1 MATKSWIGQAVA
13 VADVWTIT
21 PGGTIASGSVFTLT
35 INGKDL
41 VYTATGST
49 LADTT
54 AGITAAWNNT
64 VTPPPP
70 EFREL
75 EATDTGTT
83 VVLTGLSAGRPHTV
97 SAAASGSG
105 SPTISASN
113 TTAATGPNHLNNGDN
128 WSDGTAPANSD
139 VLVFD
144 RGSVPVLYGLSTT
157 LTGITIY
164 WRAGYRGAIGLPP
177 INRDGDAYG
186 EYRTRYLTLDGATL
200 IQLESQDVSR
210 FYINTGTTA
219 ATVVVNQ
226 TGSREDDNIP
236 CVCLRGGHSSNALT
250 INRGDVGA
258 AYFAG
263 ETSTIPDIRLAFVAS
278 RATDARLVCGT
289 GATLTTVSKT
299 GGDLTIRSN
308 VTTLTQGPTG
318 GTTTIEAGAVT
329 TLNLNGGTCVYN
341 STGTLG
347 TASIANDGF
356 LDFDQDARAKTVTNP
371 VDIYGPDARLR
382 DSRKV
387 VSSLVVDLNRT
398 GDLSRLELGDDL
410 RVTRGSVA

>member
-13 VADVWTIT
+13 VADVWTLT

-41 VYTATGST
+41 VYTATGSA

-54 AGITAAWNNT
+54 AGIVAAWNDT
-64 VTPPPP
+64 VNPPPP

-83 VVLTGLSAGRPHTV
+83 VVLTGLSKGRPHTISV
-97 SAAASGSG
+97 AASGSG
-105 SPTISASN
+105 SPTASISN
-113 TTAATGPNHLNNGDN
+113 TTAATGPNHFNNADN
-128 WSDGTAPANSD
+128 WSDGAAPANSD

-144 RGSVPVLYGLSTT
+144 RGATPVLYGLSST
-157 LTGITIY
+157 LTGNTIY
-164 WRAGYRGAIGLPP
+164 WRPGYRGAIGLPP

-200 IQLESQDVSR
+200 VQLDSSDIGR
-210 FYINTGTTA
+210 FYLNTGTTA
-219 ATVVVNQ
+219 ATIVVNQ

-236 CVCLRGGHSSNALT
+236 AVCLRGGHSSNVVT
-250 INRGDVGA
+250 VNRGDVGL

-263 ETSTIPDIRLAFVAS
+263 ETSTVPDLRVSFVAN
-278 RATDARLVCGT
+278 RATDARVICGT
-289 GATLTTVSKT
+289 GATLTTVTKT

-308 VTTLTQGPTG
+308 VTTLTQGPQG
-318 GTTTIEAGAVT
+318 GTTTIEAGAIT

-347 TASIANDGF
+347 TATVANDGF
-356 LDFDQDARAKTVTNP
+356 LDFDQDARGKTVTNP
-371 VDIYGPDARLR
+371 VEVYGATARLR
-382 DSRKV
+382 DTRKV

-398 GDLSRLELGDDL
+398 GDLARLELGDDL
-410 RVTRGSVA
+410 RITRGSVA